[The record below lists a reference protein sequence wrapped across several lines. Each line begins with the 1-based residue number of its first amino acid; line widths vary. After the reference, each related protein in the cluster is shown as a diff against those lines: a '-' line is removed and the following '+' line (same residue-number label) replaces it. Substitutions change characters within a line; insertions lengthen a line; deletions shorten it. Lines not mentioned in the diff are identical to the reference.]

1 MHKTDM
7 DLRSVVLTYSNA
19 GISLSELEIDNMIST
34 LRRLILRSRQIN
46 SPSYED
52 LKLLLSWTTSQL
64 ETVLNVTELDEQGTF
79 DHGGLNDL
87 YCEIMEYFSYPVIKG
102 EFAYESDFVYWTK

>member
-1 MHKTDM
+1 MKLYSEVNNMHKTDM

-52 LKLLLSWTTSQL
+52 LKITLI
-64 ETVLNVTELDEQGTF
+64 V
-79 DHGGLNDL
+79 DHKSIRDGFECN
-87 YCEIMEYFSYPVIKG
+87 
-102 EFAYESDFVYWTK
+102 